1 MSKERLPY
9 LTKQGFYAV
18 SIGFYLK
25 DGKRAQKKFSLGS
38 ERSSAIRKAR
48 SLRVAW
54 DDETTCDAQGKKV
67 WSEQSIQRALAF
79 ADPKTPPNAT
89 TASHP
94 NLAALRPAS
103 RTPVPVFAPDPP
115 PKPVPAFYTLPQA
128 LDEFDTFFSQRTDI
142 GEKHR
147 DVIATRIKSVKAHIE
162 EIFWAT
168 NGTQVWL
175 KDLPMCQI
183 DLEWLTR
190 IRNKITSRPLTRFQ
204 NTNKSEDGQ
213 GRPNKPI
220 SIDVVRGWL
229 MLLGMAFDW
238 FDRTPRIGW
247 TAPHH
252 RWRETFVLTK
262 KQEWALRTP
271 EERDS
276 AGKPLPTFT
285 IDEIQKIYKNSTPRG
300 RKYLLMGVLLG
311 WGQEAIR
318 SMRKN
323 HLVKIGDEY
332 YIDRRRGKT
341 GIEGFWWVCPEL
353 AKMLIDSI
361 SKTPPNP
368 DNLAFLTEEGRP
380 LVHGHT
386 DTIGLV
392 WLRCLHGAPVGVRRL
407 PFGRLRKLG
416 GQIIENLSSHDLAQL
431 FLANGGATVARRHYV
446 GNDVEVGIGKTPFE
460 KLHEVQKRMY
470 EQLKPIL
477 FGTGQQNM
485 GGQHQQAN
493 ASSVVDPHAA
503 EGSEKAA

>member
-1 MSKERLPY
+1 MEKEALPY
-9 LTKQGFYAV
+9 LTKQGLYAL
-18 SIGFYLK
+18 SIGFYVK
-25 DGKRAQKKFSLGS
+25 DGKRSQRKFRLGRD
-38 ERSSAIRKAR
+38 RSAAIRKAR
-48 SLRVAW
+48 ALRAAW
-54 DDETTCDAQGKKV
+54 EEETTTDAQGKKV

-79 ADPKTPPNAT
+79 ADHKTPSI
-89 TASHP
+89 TAVP
-94 NLAALRPAS
+94 IIQPVS

-115 PKPVPAFYTLPQA
+115 TKPATITAVYTLPQA
-128 LDEFDTFFSQRTDI
+128 LDEYGKFFSERTDI
-142 GEKHR
+142 GQKHR
-147 DVIATRIKSVKAHIE
+147 EVIATRIKSVKAHIE
-162 EIFWAT
+162 EIGWET
-168 NGTQVWL
+168 QGTKVWL
-175 KDLPMCQI
+175 KDLPMGQI

-204 NTNKSEDGQ
+204 NTTKNEEGQ

-220 SIDVVRGWL
+220 SIDVVRSWL

-238 FDRTPRIGW
+238 FDRTPRLGW

-252 RWRETFVLTK
+252 RWREAFVLTR

-271 EERDS
+271 EERDN

-285 IDEIQKIYKNSTPRG
+285 VDEIQRIYKNSTPLG
-300 RKYLLMGVLLG
+300 RKYLLLGVMLG

-323 HLVKIGDEY
+323 HLVKIGEEY

-353 AKMLIDSI
+353 AKLLIDSI
-361 SKTPPNP
+361 SRTPPNQ
-368 DNLAFLTEEGRP
+368 DNLAFLTEEGLP

-386 DTIGLV
+386 DTIGLA
-392 WLRCLHGAPVGVRRL
+392 WDRCLRGTPAGVRSL

-431 FLANGGATVARRHYV
+431 FLANGGNTVARRHYV

-460 KLHEVQKRMY
+460 RLHEVQKAMY
-470 EQLKPIL
+470 AQLKPLL
-477 FGTGQQNM
+477 FGGTPQNEKHPAQQ
-485 GGQHQQAN
+485 
-493 ASSVVDPHAA
+493 SDAA
-503 EGSEKAA
+503 ATPEGEGDGTAGRAA